1 MSENKQKETDSE
13 MNENSVNKIL
23 FDDENTKDLKSKPKK
38 SKRLT
43 ISSTQEAG
51 TGSSGER
58 RVKTKITPPDATGYV
73 RSNPEGKL
81 TIDTKAVSQEN
92 KALKSSVTGLR
103 KERDSLY
110 DELTILKS
118 K

>member
-1 MSENKQKETDSE
+1 MKT
-13 MNENSVNKIL
+13 
-23 FDDENTKDLKSKPKK
+23 KPKK

-58 RVKTKITPPDATGYV
+58 RVKTKITPPDAYGYV
-73 RSNPEGKL
+73 RPNTEGKL
-81 TIDTKAVSQEN
+81 TINTKAVSEEN

-103 KERDSLY
+103 NERDSLL
-110 DELTILKS
+110 DELAILKS
-118 K
+118 KLESF